1 MTSPKNPDS
10 DLVTLM
16 SFFIVTGFADTCRYH
31 TYSSTLCHS
40 KTENYFNPF

>member
-16 SFFIVTGFADTCRYH
+16 SFFIVTRFADTCRYH